1 MSGTSRVQA
10 IRAYLSAAVLA
21 GATLVFASVAN
32 LHPVYG
38 ILAASVVTGAM
49 LWLLRGAFSRRRVM
63 LWLEERAPEMRYSLA
78 AIVESPDTPFR
89 ESLEQRVR
97 VARFGRALALAGL
110 KLVGGPLALLLV
122 MQLVVRPIIARTT
135 SSDSVSGPGKGDT
148 RRPGITDSRF
158 AAIVTTPG
166 YARMAPDTI
175 ENPVSVGAL
184 VGSDVAFV
192 GRWTGRV
199 TMPPRPTV
207 LRLRGEESERL
218 VALEPRIDSLPNVVL
233 DLPARDTVLVVAR
246 GTLPLSASA
255 RDDIGV
261 ASGWFEFIISSGSGE
276 SFKFRSGVLGRA
288 LGNGTRLQL
297 QTTLRLDSMNLEPG
311 DVVHLRAVARD
322 GNPATNESGSSETR
336 TLRVYRAGEADSVA
350 IEGAPAPEVGKSELS
365 QRMLIMLTEKLAAQT
380 RKLSHSAVLDESG
393 SIGRDQA
400 KLRKRV
406 GQIIFT
412 RLTGEEATAADSEVF
427 ADTLSPT
434 EALLRAADAATGAG
448 AGEEL
453 EEGEDSP
460 VVAVNRPLLEAFNE
474 MWEAERR
481 LGVGEPREA
490 LPHMRSALAAIQR
503 ARAAERLYLRGR
515 PPKVVLDIARIRL
528 SGKKE
533 GIDPGRRSP
542 RASDVAAALTRQAR
556 FRAALALLTGETD
569 SGAPQ
574 RGPAAAAAVDSLTLL
589 RIDALADQ
597 PAFAAALS
605 AALEDLRAGRDATAS
620 LRAARG
626 ALVGTPDRGR
636 HPRWSGAW

>member
-1 MSGTSRVQA
+1 MSTTSRVQA
-10 IRAYLSAAVLA
+10 IRAYLSAAALV
-21 GATLVFASVAN
+21 GAAIVFGSVAN

-38 ILAASVVTGAM
+38 IGAASVVTAAM
-49 LWLLRGAFSRRRVM
+49 LWLLRGVFSRRRVM

-97 VARFGRALALAGL
+97 AARFGRALALAGL
-110 KLVGGPLALLLV
+110 KLVGVPLALLLV
-122 MQLVVRPIIARTT
+122 MQMVVRPIIARTT
-135 SSDSVSGPGKGDT
+135 SSDSVSKAGRGDH
-148 RRPGITDSRF
+148 RRGAGLGDSRF
-158 AAIVTTPG
+158 AAIVTTPS
-166 YARMAPDTI
+166 YARVAPDTI

-199 TMPPRPTV
+199 TMPARPTV
-207 LRLRGEESERL
+207 LRLRGEETERL
-218 VALEPRIDSLPNVVL
+218 VALEPRIDSLPSVVL
-233 DLPARDTVLVVAR
+233 DLPARDTVLAMAR

-255 RDDIGV
+255 HDDIGV
-261 ASGWFEFIISSGSGE
+261 ASGWFEFIVSSGSGE
-276 SFKFRSGVLGRA
+276 SFKFRSGVLGRVQ
-288 LGNGTRLQL
+288 GNGTRVQL

-311 DVVHLRAVARD
+311 DVVHVRAVARD
-322 GNPATNESGSSETR
+322 GNPATNETGSSETR
-336 TLRVYRAGEADSVA
+336 TLRLYRAGEADSVA

-365 QRMLIMLTEKLAAQT
+365 QRMLIMLAEQLVAQT
-380 RKLSHSAVLDESG
+380 RKLSRSAVLDESG

-412 RLTGEEATAADSEVF
+412 RLTGEDATAADSEVF

-515 PPKVVLDIARIRL
+515 PPKIVLDIARIRL

-533 GIDPGRRSP
+533 GIDPGGRSP
-542 RASDVAAALTRQAR
+542 RASDVAAAVTRQAR
-556 FRAALALLTGETD
+556 FRSALALLAGETD
-569 SGAPQ
+569 SEAQQ
-574 RGPAAAAAVDSLTLL
+574 RGAAAAVDSLTLL

-620 LRAARG
+620 LRAARS
-626 ALVGTPDRGR
+626 ALVGAPERGR